1 MSALFLRKVI
11 LKNIF
16 TFLLLACPY
25 LLFAQMDTIYAKMDR
40 LGVEEVIAGKVMIEE
55 KVVGASRSL
64 RKLEDLPVTVYVIT
78 QDDIFKNGYT
88 TLTDVLKMVP
98 GIRTSKVGS
107 GFEGEMFFMR
117 GLLGNVYTKVL
128 LNNLPLQPSAS
139 SSLGIGEQIP
149 IAQVERI
156 EIIYGSASA
165 VYGSDAMAGV
175 INIITKGTQNSSFA
189 NVNAIIGEYGY
200 RHTNFI
206 AGGKLGRNKDIVQ
219 YSIYGNQGVRQ
230 NINITDQA
238 HKNIYNPTRSF
249 LRLGNNLSDAELE
262 QFIANPA
269 NNRQLRFVF
278 ASQMPYYQGTFTTPV
293 INQFPQE
300 SYLIGANIKYR
311 GLQLSYNEMYR
322 ADHSSLGRMPFFFG
336 YQNPAN
342 KIGEKVQ
349 VTALNYTNTWNK
361 FTFSSNLMYLRQRFD
376 TESSLATNY
385 DYNGKSYVYQASDDI
400 FGEVVVNYNLTKK
413 WELTGGASYKIS
425 SVLPTTRDLEKPFS
439 ADDYVPFTNKK
450 PKSDALFGD
459 FGFNPQVISNVGGFM
474 QGYFSSKKWNVV
486 LGLRYDAPT
495 HYDPQI
501 YFRSAALYKTSPK
514 TSFRFSLGYAFK
526 APPLSTSYQSVAL
539 VSRKFDT
546 LTLKYGEADGKISY
560 QVVPSPNL
568 EPEISRSIDFG
579 FRYAINTNTYLDIS
593 AFANTV
599 QNLIVATGKLIDTVQ
614 YPLANFQE
622 VRTYRNE
629 ETTIAALAGFQAAI
643 RAKNIIPAIGLST
656 NFAYIFQSGTENLGD
671 TRGELQAYRQV
682 PEHTLQWGIS
692 LNPIKKLYFNFDN
705 VAMTGWYSR
714 FLPLAR
720 RFDEDLSDYFVK
732 GYYTLDLTT
741 RYSFT
746 KNLSV
751 FLKVLNVFDAQYGG
765 LNATGLDVDLRY
777 TPQMGRNTQF
787 GVSFKLE

>member
-1 MSALFLRKVI
+1 MKHNLLIFI
-11 LKNIF
+11 LLYFIYSV
-16 TFLLLACPY
+16 T
-25 LLFAQMDTIYAKMDR
+25 FAQDTNKTNNQDTIYAKMDR

-107 GFEGEMFFMR
+107 GFDGEMFLMR
-117 GLLGNVYTKVL
+117 GLLGNVYTKIL

-139 SSLGIGEQIP
+139 STLGIGEQLP

-175 INIITKGTQNSSFA
+175 INIITKSTQNSSFA
-189 NVNAIIGEYGY
+189 NVNAVTGDYGY

-206 AGGKLGRNKDIVQ
+206 AGGKLGRNKNIIQ
-219 YSIYGNQGVRQ
+219 YSFYGNQGIRRTL
-230 NINITDQA
+230 NITDAA
-238 HKNIYNPTRSF
+238 HHRVFSPIRGIFNIPNSISDEAVALF
-249 LRLGNNLSDAELE
+249 LT
-262 QFIANPA
+262 NPA
-269 NNRQLRFVF
+269 NNRQFRTILAQNVPF
-278 ASQMPYYQGTFTTPV
+278 YQGTLTTPI
-293 INQFPQE
+293 INDLPQE
-300 SYLIGANIKYR
+300 SYLIGFNVKYR

-322 ADHSSLGRMPFFFG
+322 ADHSSLGRDAAFFG

-342 KIGEKVQ
+342 KIAEKVQ

-361 FTFSSNLMYLRQRFD
+361 LTFSSNLMYLRQRFD
-376 TESSLATNY
+376 TQSSMATNY
-385 DYNGKSYVYQASDDI
+385 DNYGNAYVYQASDDV

-425 SVLPTTRDLEKPFS
+425 SALPTTRDLEKPFN
-439 ADDYVPFTNKK
+439 ADDYVPFTNHK
-450 PKSDALFGD
+450 PKPDALFGD
-459 FGFNPQVISNVGGFM
+459 FGINPQIINNMGGFM

-486 LGLRYDAPT
+486 LGLRYDNPSN
-495 HYDPQI
+495 YQSQI
-501 YFRSAALYKTSPK
+501 YSRFAALYKTSTK

-526 APPLSTSYQSVAL
+526 APSLTTSYQSVAL
-539 VSRKFDT
+539 VSRKFDS

-560 QVVPSPNL
+560 QVIPSPNL
-568 EPEISRSIDFG
+568 EPEINRSIDIG
-579 FRYAINTNTYLDIS
+579 FRYAMNTNTYLDVS
-593 AFANTV
+593 AFVNTV
-599 QNLIVATGKLIDTVQ
+599 QQLIVATGKIIDTLQ
-614 YPLANFQE
+614 YPLANIQP
-622 VRTYRNE
+622 VRTYRNNE
-629 ETTIAALAGFQAAI
+629 ATIAGLFGFQAAL
-643 RAKNIIPAIGLST
+643 RSKNIVPSIGLST
-656 NFAYIFQSGTENLGD
+656 NFAYTFQSGAEDLGD
-671 TRGELQAYRQV
+671 SRGELQAYRQV

-692 LNPIKKLYFNFDN
+692 LNPIKKLYLNFDN
-705 VAMTGWYSR
+705 VAMSGWYSKY
-714 FLPLAR
+714 LPPNIN
-720 RFDEDLSDYFVK
+720 FNNDLSAYFIK
-732 GYYTLDLTT
+732 GYYTLDMTA

-746 KNLSV
+746 KNLSM
-751 FLKVLNVFDAQYGG
+751 FLKVLNVFDEQYGG

-777 TPQMGRNTQF
+777 TPQMGRNIQG